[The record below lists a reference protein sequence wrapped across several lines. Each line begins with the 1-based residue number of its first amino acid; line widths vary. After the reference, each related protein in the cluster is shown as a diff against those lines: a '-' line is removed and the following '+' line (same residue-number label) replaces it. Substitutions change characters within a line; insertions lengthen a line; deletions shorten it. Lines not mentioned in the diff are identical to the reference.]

1 MPTFKLY
8 SYWRASSS
16 WRVRAALALKGIDY
30 DYEAIHLVADGGQQH
45 ATGYANLNPMEQVPL
60 LEVSFESGEVARV
73 GQSVAIMELVEELV
87 PMPSILPGDPIE
99 RARCRQ
105 LAEIVNAGIQPMQN
119 LAVIQHL
126 RDELGEDH
134 VAWCQRYIS
143 RGLAAFERTLAD
155 HTGAYSLP
163 GPMPSMADVCLV
175 PQLYNAR
182 RFKIDLE
189 AFPRLLA
196 IERACLA
203 HPAFESSHPDHQPDA
218 QVPA

>member
-8 SYWRASSS
+8 SYWRSSSS
-16 WRVRAALALKGIDY
+16 WRVRAALALKGVDY

-45 ATGYANLNPMEQVPL
+45 AAGYANLNPMEQVPL
-60 LEVSFESGEVARV
+60 LEVTFEGGEVARV
-73 GQSVAIMELVEELV
+73 GQSVAIMELLEELV
-87 PMPSILPGDPIE
+87 PMPSILPQDPIE

-126 RDELGEDH
+126 RDELGADH
-134 VAWCQRYIS
+134 VAWCQRYIA
-143 RGLAAFERTLAD
+143 RGLEAFERTLAA
-155 HTGAYSLP
+155 HTGSYCLP

-182 RFKIDLE
+182 RFKLDLS
-189 AFPRLLA
+189 AHPRLLS
-196 IERACLA
+196 IEAACLA
-203 HPAFESSHPDHQPDA
+203 HPAFGASHPDRQPDA
-218 QVPA
+218 QATS